1 MDNSLATE
9 LIAELK
15 ALTKRLFALLV
26 IVTVFAFVSNFVWIY
41 AWFQPTDERSVTV
54 DGKDGIA
61 NYIGKEGDITNG
73 KDCSERNQEK
83 DDTTS
88 EIEAEAE

>member
-41 AWFQPTDERSVTV
+41 AWFKPAEEKSVTV

-61 NYIGKEGDITNG
+61 NYIGKEGDINNG
-73 KDCSERNQEK
+73 KDCCKGNQTQDSTE
-83 DDTTS
+83 T
-88 EIEAEAE
+88 EAEAK

>member
-41 AWFQPTDERSVTV
+41 AWFKPAEEKSVTV

-61 NYIGKEGDITNG
+61 NYIGKEGDINNG
-73 KDCSERNQEK
+73 KDCCKGNQEENSAK
-83 DDTTS
+83 A
-88 EIEAEAE
+88 EAEAK

>member
-41 AWFQPTDERSVTV
+41 AWFKPAEEKSVTV

-61 NYIGKEGDITNG
+61 NYIGKEGDINNG

-83 DDTTS
+83 NST
-88 EIEAEAE
+88 EAEAEAE

>member
-1 MDNSLATE
+1 MDSLATE
-9 LIAELK
+9 LIKELK
-15 ALTKRLFALLV
+15 ALTKRLFVLLV

-41 AWFQPTDERSVTV
+41 AWFRPAEEKSVTV

-73 KDCSERNQEK
+73 KDYSERNQEK
-83 DDTTS
+83 NSTET
-88 EIEAEAE
+88 EAEAE

>member
-41 AWFQPTDERSVTV
+41 AWFKPAEEKSVTV

-61 NYIGKEGDITNG
+61 NYIGKEGDINNG
-73 KDCSERNQEK
+73 KDCCKGNQEK
-83 DDTTS
+83 DSAET
-88 EIEAEAE
+88 EAEAE

>member
-41 AWFQPTDERSVTV
+41 AWFRPAEEKSVTV
-54 DGKDGIA
+54 DGKNGVA
-61 NYIGKEGDITNG
+61 NYIGKEGDINNG

-83 DDTTS
+83 NST
-88 EIEAEAE
+88 EAEAEAE

>member
-1 MDNSLATE
+1 MDSLATE
-9 LIAELK
+9 LIKELK
-15 ALTKRLFALLV
+15 ALTKRLFILL
-26 IVTVFAFVSNFVWIY
+26 IVTTIFAFTSNIVWIY

-88 EIEAEAE
+88 EIEAEAK